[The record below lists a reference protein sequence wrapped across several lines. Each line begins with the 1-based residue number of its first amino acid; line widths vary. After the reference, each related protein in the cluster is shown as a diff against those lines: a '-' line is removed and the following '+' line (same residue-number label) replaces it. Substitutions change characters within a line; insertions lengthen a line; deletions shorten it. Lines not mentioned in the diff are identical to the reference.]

1 MIIRTQ
7 KKRPCITVHTNEK
20 KSEPNQG
27 GNTVNMCYEFADSL
41 HAKSYK
47 NTRERG
53 LTVDQEGEG
62 CKWVPCD
69 TRESRPRFHTF
80 LKRHV

>member
-1 MIIRTQ
+1 MIILTR
-7 KKRPCITVHTNEK
+7 KKRPCITVPTNEK

-27 GNTVNMCYEFADSL
+27 GNTVNMYYEFADSL

-53 LTVDQEGEG
+53 LTVDQKER
-62 CKWVPCD
+62 D
-69 TRESRPRFHTF
+69 TSRSPAILESRDLAFTH
-80 LKRHV
+80 L